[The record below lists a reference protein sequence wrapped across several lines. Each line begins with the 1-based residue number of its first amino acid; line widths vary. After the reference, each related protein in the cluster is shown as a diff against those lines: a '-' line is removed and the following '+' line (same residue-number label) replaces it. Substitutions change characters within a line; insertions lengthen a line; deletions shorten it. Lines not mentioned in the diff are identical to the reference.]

1 MLIASYRNTE
11 RGICAARQKP
21 VVLPFVMPVKPQL
34 VVPDKCLVSVT
45 LRKFDKFLDDLSVEM
60 AAYRLGVKHRHYRTH
75 FDRIVQRLCR
85 VFQVS
90 VIDLHSD
97 RRDRAAASARQAIY
111 YWTWRLTR
119 LSAPQIGRRLGNRD
133 HTTVLYGVTAYQ
145 RKRAQMGRHLREL
158 RKGRK

>member
-11 RGICAARQKP
+11 RGIRAVRQNP
-21 VVLPFVMPVKPQL
+21 AVLPFVAPVQPQL
-34 VVPDKCLVSVT
+34 VVPDTSLVSVS
-45 LRKFDKFLDDLSVEM
+45 LRKFDKFLDAVSVEM
-60 AAYRLGVKHRHYRTH
+60 AGHHGATERKPHRTN

-90 VIDLHSD
+90 VIDLNSD
-97 RRDRAAASARQAIY
+97 RRDRAAARARHAIY

-158 RKGRK
+158 RKGR